1 MFVPGKGR
9 VFVSADYSQQEMMCM
24 ASLADDEKMLESFD
38 LGRDIYSHI
47 ASIAFNLPYED
58 CSEFYADGVTTNEEG
73 KNRRKKAKAIALGIA
88 YGKGV
93 KAISE
98 DIHVNLEKAQEIKDS
113 ILKAFPDLANYLQ
126 NVVKYG
132 AEHGYVKDFY
142 GRKRRLPLLKAP
154 DYEFKFPEGTSQNTV
169 NYYSNLYKSKLDSV
183 WKDDDKDTIIREAK
197 SHSIIITDNRSKKA
211 KQTREAY
218 NAPIQSSAAVL
229 TKLCLLNIA
238 NNEYLQSHGAKVK
251 LLIHDE
257 VVLSCPEE
265 YVYECAQEL
274 EKCAIGAGKGLK
286 AKLRCDV
293 AISYCWEGQKYTFD
307 ENKQL
312 IPVKE

>member
-1 MFVPGKGR
+1 
-9 VFVSADYSQQEMMCM
+9 
-24 ASLADDEKMLESFD
+24 ML
-38 LGRDIYSHI
+38 
-47 ASIAFNLPYED
+47 
-58 CSEFYADGVTTNEEG
+58 
-73 KNRRKKAKAIALGIA
+73 IA

-93 KAISE
+93 KAIAE
-98 DIHVNLEKAQEIKDS
+98 DIHVDLEKAQEIKDS

-183 WKDDDKDTIIREAK
+183 WKDEDKDTIIREAK
-197 SHSIIITDNRSKKA
+197 SHSIIIIDNRSKKA

-229 TKLCLLNIA
+229 TKLCVLNIA
-238 NNEYLQSHGAKVK
+238 NNKYLQSHGAKIK

-257 VVLSCPEE
+257 VCLSCPEE
-265 YVYECAQEL
+265 YAYECAQEL
-274 EKCAIGAGKGLK
+274 EKCAIEAGKGLK

-293 AISYCWEGQKYTFD
+293 AISYCWEGQAYTFD
-307 ENKQL
+307 ENKKL
-312 IPVKE
+312 VPIKE